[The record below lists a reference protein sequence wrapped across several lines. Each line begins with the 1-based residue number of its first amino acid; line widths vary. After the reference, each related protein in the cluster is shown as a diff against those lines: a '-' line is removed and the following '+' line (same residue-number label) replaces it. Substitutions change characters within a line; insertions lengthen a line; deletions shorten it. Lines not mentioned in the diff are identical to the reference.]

1 MKFQNMNKPD
11 PKPTEIPNMTEKQ
24 KKSYDMPE
32 LQSAL
37 EEILK
42 ELEKYKVKSVQ
53 NEGKD
58 SIYEHISTILIVN
71 HIKTLTAVYWSTLI
85 SQSIPNWALVEVLE
99 GILTPLKI
107 VDQSKE
113 EEMNQAAIAEIMGDL
128 NKKATREETEG
139 VSAWK
144 TRQKVDKM
152 FLARTIKVIFVI
164 HS

>member
-1 MKFQNMNKPD
+1 MNKPD

-58 SIYEHISTILIVN
+58 SIYKHISTILIVN
-71 HIKTLTAVYWSTLI
+71 HNKILTAVYWSTLI

-164 HS
+164 RS